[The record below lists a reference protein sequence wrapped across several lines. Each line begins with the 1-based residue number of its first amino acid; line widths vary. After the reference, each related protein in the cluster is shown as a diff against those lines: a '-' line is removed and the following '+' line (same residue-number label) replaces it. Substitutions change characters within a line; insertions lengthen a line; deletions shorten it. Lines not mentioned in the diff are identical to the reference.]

1 MKNSSSL
8 KLERILKSKTILWI
22 LFVIALVNMYAYVAS
37 DNDLYIAFMFLIGF
51 ILTFFTKNMVV
62 VLFWCIA
69 IPNLIRFAFE
79 WKSLVTGMNNIRLQE
94 GLENK
99 EEAENQ
105 DQAESTEKKSN
116 EEDLIA
122 QAEAELSGVDPDT
135 EKKKAKLANSG
146 KNLDKIQDK
155 LQTIIKK
162 AKDGVENID
171 NRAKRDEMKNLIE
184 LEENIVDQL
193 GIIGEM
199 LKNSKKNDLK
209 ASTFSP
215 SPAKGPSPAKEP
227 SA

>member
-1 MKNSSSL
+1 
-8 KLERILKSKTILWI
+8 
-22 LFVIALVNMYAYVAS
+22 
-37 DNDLYIAFMFLIGF
+37 
-51 ILTFFTKNMVV
+51 MVV

-79 WKSLVTGMNNIRLQE
+79 WKSLMTGMNNIRLQE

-99 EEAENQ
+99 EEAEIQ
-105 DQAESTEKKSN
+105 DEAESTESQ
-116 EEDLIA
+116 EDLIA

-135 EKKKAKLANSG
+135 EKKKAKLTNSG

-199 LKNSKKNDLK
+199 LKNSRSEEHNV
-209 ASTFSP
+209 
-215 SPAKGPSPAKEP
+215 
-227 SA
+227 

>member
-99 EEAENQ
+99 EEAEIQ

-122 QAEAELSGVDPDT
+122 QAEAELRGVDPDT
-135 EKKKAKLANSG
+135 
-146 KNLDKIQDK
+146 
-155 LQTIIKK
+155 
-162 AKDGVENID
+162 
-171 NRAKRDEMKNLIE
+171 
-184 LEENIVDQL
+184 
-193 GIIGEM
+193 
-199 LKNSKKNDLK
+199 
-209 ASTFSP
+209 
-215 SPAKGPSPAKEP
+215 
-227 SA
+227 

>member
-79 WKSLVTGMNNIRLQE
+79 WKSLMTGMNNIRLQE

-99 EEAENQ
+99 EEAEIQ
-105 DQAESTEKKSN
+105 YQAESTESQ
-116 EEDLIA
+116 EDLIA

-135 EKKKAKLANSG
+135 EKKKAKLTNSG

-215 SPAKGPSPAKEP
+215 SPAKGPSA
-227 SA
+227 

>member
-99 EEAENQ
+99 EEAEIQ

-122 QAEAELSGVDPDT
+122 QAEAELRGVDPDT

-199 LKNSKKNDLK
+199 LKNSKKSDLK

-215 SPAKGPSPAKEP
+215 SPAKGPSA
-227 SA
+227 